1 MASKRLP
8 ASVFALEENA
18 PKDGPFGDH
27 REDPQVMAARRAQEA
42 AHKAE
47 LMFEQADVRRA
58 GVAPEIAQCL
68 NGGYGNWCLSTA

>member
-1 MASKRLP
+1 
-8 ASVFALEENA
+8 
-18 PKDGPFGDH
+18 
-27 REDPQVMAARRAQEA
+27 MAARRAQEA